1 MNFMEEKN
9 IKINAQG
16 VRDLYNDDIRD
27 VYTINDL
34 DQLKNEGLINVL
46 AKEDN
51 YLMFEAGKDFWKLDL
66 DKGEL
71 VQYNDFISLENN
83 TNGRIV
89 YGNINPEKN
98 EDYGAVL
105 FDTIIESE
113 ALNLPNFSL
122 QKRQDYLENTTKN
135 VVKQNVSKE
144 FERSLEKNKRKSKE
158 VSKDLLEPLNKQET
172 KMLVD
177 MMDVAI
183 ESLALFYTIFNAKNK
198 QHKKEALIKDILKK
212 LDNKEINVKDILRNK
227 SLNQEIPELKEIL
240 EEWAKGVQRIDVKT
254 SVTVDDLLDKAP
266 TEKDENIIVGQKKPL
281 LIGEGSSTRREEI
294 ISDILDNSK
303 VNEVANKLSESK
315 TFHLLRAEEFCEKMD
330 REMEI
335 EYGKNFSDTIKTAFE
350 KSGEKDPTDFF
361 AKILSDQAEEINLR
375 FPNVSPKES
384 GLSMVYM
391 NSLVEDKGK
400 EHVSE
405 KMLEKMGGD
414 GNFSLGSSNILSLV
428 KIIADKIHKEL
439 NQEKIKTINF
449 K

>member
-1 MNFMEEKN
+1 M
-9 IKINAQG
+9 
-16 VRDLYNDDIRD
+16 
-27 VYTINDL
+27 
-34 DQLKNEGLINVL
+34 
-46 AKEDN
+46 
-51 YLMFEAGKDFWKLDL
+51 
-66 DKGEL
+66 
-71 VQYNDFISLENN
+71 
-83 TNGRIV
+83 
-89 YGNINPEKN
+89 
-98 EDYGAVL
+98 
-105 FDTIIESE
+105 
-113 ALNLPNFSL
+113 
-122 QKRQDYLENTTKN
+122 
-135 VVKQNVSKE
+135 
-144 FERSLEKNKRKSKE
+144 
-158 VSKDLLEPLNKQET
+158 
-172 KMLVD
+172 
-177 MMDVAI
+177 
-183 ESLALFYTIFNAKNK
+183 
-198 QHKKEALIKDILKK
+198 
-212 LDNKEINVKDILRNK
+212 
-227 SLNQEIPELKEIL
+227 
-240 EEWAKGVQRIDVKT
+240 
-254 SVTVDDLLDKAP
+254 
-266 TEKDENIIVGQKKPL
+266 
-281 LIGEGSSTRREEI
+281 
-294 ISDILDNSK
+294 
-303 VNEVANKLSESK
+303 NEVANKLSESK